1 MKKAN
6 LLTLLI
12 ILGMLLGVLYGQFM
26 LYDSENLITSM
37 HWTKAAGDLV
47 LIRPLKLLVIPLIF
61 FSVVVGITRI
71 GDPSKLGKLGLAHW
85 PTTSAR
91 C

>member
-26 LYDSENLITSM
+26 LYDSKNLII
-37 HWTKAAGDLV
+37 HAWTKAAGIWCSFD
-47 LIRPLKLLVIPLIF
+47 R
-61 FSVVVGITRI
+61 
-71 GDPSKLGKLGLAHW
+71 
-85 PTTSAR
+85 
-91 C
+91 

>member
-26 LYDSENLITSM
+26 LYDSENLISSM
-37 HWTKAAGDLV
+37 HWTKAAG
-47 LIRPLKLLVIPLIF
+47 IWCS
-61 FSVVVGITRI
+61 SV
-71 GDPSKLGKLGLAHW
+71 H
-85 PTTSAR
+85 
-91 C
+91 